1 MATEEPGETPVPGE
15 REAGV
20 SLGAAVAL
28 STWFALGIMLVAAP
42 AIWLVMPVT
51 KLPRPFPS
59 HHQDAESLIYLVTF
73 GLALPLG
80 VAASAWL
87 SNRIAAGPNALRL
100 PVVSAWLGVG
110 LGLVV
115 VFDRISRELP
125 WGGGHLVLAGAAI
138 LWWVVAIGVLFRMA
152 SERPWPSVGR
162 DELHRSWCY
171 PLCVVSLGAVAMCF
185 VKSES
190 ISWLVLLGLVVVAV
204 AVLVL
209 SEKVRLPEVTGGL
222 GGLLDVGLVA
232 LLVLAVPNLL
242 PWAAWVPASPFD
254 TNVVQWHQN
263 FYLGP
268 ANQILAGDALLVD
281 VISQYGVGSIYF
293 LAGAFRVIPIG
304 YGTLGLVEGML
315 SALMFVGAFVALRMA
330 GVSRWLSGWAMTVAV
345 IAFVYGLQAPIGA
358 LLQHGAFRFGLP
370 VGVVVG
376 AVAEA
381 RWPRHATAAR
391 LFQLLTFAV
400 ASVWALEAFAYT
412 LLTLVAVAGFS
423 VALQP
428 SGRRWREAFRWVTQV
443 LGAWILAQLVLTTG
457 TLASSGEPPDWGWYL
472 NTLRQFLF
480 GPLGDWTYD
489 FSSFS
494 PGIALGAVY
503 LASASALLTMGI
515 RRPALLRQQR
525 VMLTA
530 IVGMTAWGVAL
541 VSYIVNRG
549 ADHIIPYVSLPAV
562 ALGALWVAFLRS
574 PEVEVP
580 PPARRAVLGIA
591 LGLSAVLLAV
601 AWSPAQVRFPQ
612 SVLAHVAPG
621 GPSLKAALQKLADPP
636 AVREAAPMGEKL
648 LNQYLP
654 GERRSIV
661 LTSAELSVEILMR
674 SGRGSAVPFGDP
686 SEDSFVPEQQFKPLG
701 AFVAGLTGGERILLD
716 RPGREAYDLFRADP
730 GRPGLAPITSAALVP
745 SGLASL
751 QTWVLKE
758 IGLRFDL
765 RTIVVDEGSGL
776 EVVELVPRSPV
787 G

>member
-1 MATEEPGETPVPGE
+1 MTTEEPRETLAPSAPDT
-15 REAGV
+15 GV

-28 STWFALGIMLVAAP
+28 STWFAIGAMLVVAP
-42 AIWLVMPVT
+42 AIWQVMPIT
-51 KLPRPFPS
+51 RLPAPFPS

-80 VAASAWL
+80 VAASAWV

-100 PVVSAWLGVG
+100 PVVSAWLGAG
-110 LGLVV
+110 LGSVV
-115 VFDRISRELP
+115 VFARISRELP
-125 WGGGHLVLAGAAI
+125 WGGGHLVLAGAVV
-138 LWWVVAIGVLFRMA
+138 LWWAVTITVLSRMA
-152 SERPWPSVGR
+152 SPHPWRSVERDQPQ
-162 DELHRSWCY
+162 RSWCY
-171 PLCVVSLGAVAMCF
+171 AVCLVMLGAVTMCF
-185 VKSES
+185 ITPES
-190 ISWLVLLGLVVVAV
+190 ISWPALLGLVVMAAV
-204 AVLVL
+204 VLIL
-209 SEKVRLPEVTGGL
+209 DDRVRLPAVTGAL
-222 GGLLDVGLVA
+222 GGLVDVGLVA
-232 LLVLAVPNLL
+232 LLLLAVPSLL
-242 PWAAWVPASPFD
+242 PLAAWAPASPFD
-254 TNVVQWHQN
+254 TNVVNWHQN

-268 ANQILAGDALLVD
+268 ANQILAGDAMLVD

-293 LAGAFRVIPIG
+293 LAGAFTVIPIG

-315 SALMFVGAFVALRMA
+315 SALMFMGAFVALRMA
-330 GVSRWLSGWAMTVAV
+330 GVSRWLSGWAMAVAV

-370 VGVVVG
+370 VGVVLG

-381 RWPRHATAAR
+381 RWPRHAVAAR
-391 LFQLLTFAV
+391 VFQLLTFAV

-457 TLASSGEPPDWGWYL
+457 TLASSGELPRWGWYL

-494 PGIALGAVY
+494 PGLALGAMY
-503 LASASALLTMGI
+503 LTSASALLTMGI

-525 VMLTA
+525 VILTA
-530 IVGMTAWGVAL
+530 VVGMTAWGVAL
-541 VSYIVNRG
+541 LSYIVNRS

-562 ALGALWVAFLRS
+562 ALGALWVAFLRN

-591 LGLSAVLLAV
+591 LGLGAVLLAV
-601 AWSPAQVRFPQ
+601 AWSPAQVRSPQ
-612 SVLAHVAPG
+612 SVLAHIAPG
-621 GPSLKAALQKLADPP
+621 GPSLKEALRELSDPP
-636 AVREAAPMGEKL
+636 AVRPAAPMGEKL
-648 LNQYLP
+648 LEKYLP
-654 GERRSIV
+654 DEQRSIV
-661 LTSAELSVEILMR
+661 LTDADLSVEILMR

-686 SEDSFVPEQQFKPLG
+686 NEDSFVPDQHLEPLG
-701 AFVAGLTGGERILLD
+701 DFVAGLSGGERMLLD
-716 RPGREAYDLFRADP
+716 PPGREAYDEFRANP
-730 GRPGLAPITSAALVP
+730 WKSGLTPSTAATLVP
-745 SGLASL
+745 SGLAPL

-765 RTIVVDEGSGL
+765 STVVLDEGSGL
-776 EVVELVPRSPV
+776 EVVELVPRSPA